1 MKNTTILNSNYT
13 HLTVV
18 SWKRGL
24 RLLMADKV
32 IPLDFYDGYAVVS
45 AGGEPY
51 QIPRTVVLKK
61 YVKLPDRMYKP
72 NRRNIFLRDNYSCAY
87 CLRQLTAEEL
97 SIDHILPKSRG
108 GKETWDNLVTACK
121 TCNCTKGDR
130 TPEEAGMPILK
141 LNGR

>member
-24 RLLMADKV
+24 RLLIAEKV
-32 IPLDFYDGYAVVS
+32 IPIEFYEDYELITAAGEVYLLPRVV
-45 AGGEPY
+45 
-51 QIPRTVVLKK
+51 ILKK

-87 CLRQLTAEEL
+87 CEKQLSTEEL
-97 SIDHILPKSRG
+97 SVDHIIPKSRG
-108 GKETWDNLVTACK
+108 GKETWENLITACK
-121 TCNCTKGDR
+121 SCNCTKGDR
-130 TPEEAGMPILK
+130 TPEEADMPIK
-141 LNGR
+141 IKH

>member
-24 RLLMADKV
+24 RLLIAEKV
-32 IPLDFYDGYAVVS
+32 IPIEFYEDYELITAAGEVYPLPRVV
-45 AGGEPY
+45 
-51 QIPRTVVLKK
+51 ILKK
-61 YVKLPDRMYKP
+61 YVKLPDRMYRP

-87 CLRQLTAEEL
+87 CQKQLSTEEL

-108 GKETWDNLVTACK
+108 GKDTWENLITACK
-121 TCNCTKGDR
+121 ECNCLKGDR
-130 TPEEAGMPILK
+130 TPEEAKMPIFR
-141 LNGR
+141 N

>member
-24 RLLMADKV
+24 RLLMSDKV
-32 IPLDFYDGYAVVS
+32 IPIDFYEGYELIS
-45 AGGEPY
+45 AGGDVY
-51 QIPRTVVLKK
+51 QLPRTVVLKK
-61 YVKLPDRMYKP
+61 YVKLPDRMYRP

-87 CLRQLTAEEL
+87 CKKQLNTEEL

-108 GKETWDNLVTACK
+108 GKDTWDNLVTACK
-121 TCNCTKGDR
+121 TCNCAKGDR
-130 TPEEAGMPILK
+130 TPEEAGMEI
-141 LNGR
+141 NR